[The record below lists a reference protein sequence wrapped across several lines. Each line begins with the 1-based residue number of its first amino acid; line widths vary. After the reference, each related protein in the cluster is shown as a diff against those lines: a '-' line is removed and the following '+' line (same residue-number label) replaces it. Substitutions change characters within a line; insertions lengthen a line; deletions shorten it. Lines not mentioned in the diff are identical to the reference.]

1 MEIFW
6 WDPENNHIIWK
17 GLKLL
22 GVKYSWPEQITPE
35 SGKLLGSDAR
45 VLAQGLPMSK
55 TWRLRMEAFFR
66 PDNRVS
72 HRTIFHGTDGGSFG
86 HTRCGGR
93 LPGIWTRNV
102 APPISY
108 CFYFSAFKIL
118 FFLFRKISK
127 IFGTIEDFLS
137 VAVWTL
143 TRIIVKPVHKLIST
157 NGLVS
162 VFVILYL

>member
-1 MEIFW
+1 MIKMILIILSIIHFNDAQSSGQRMVYHNGKWNFSGEIR
-6 WDPENNHIIWK
+6 EIII
-17 GLKLL
+17 LKRIGTFS

-35 SGKLLGSDAR
+35 SGKLLGSDGGI
-45 VLAQGLPMSK
+45 LAEGLPMSK
-55 TWRLRMEAFFR
+55 TWRLRLEAFFR

-108 CFYFSAFKIL
+108 GFYF
-118 FFLFRKISK
+118 
-127 IFGTIEDFLS
+127 FGF
-137 VAVWTL
+137 
-143 TRIIVKPVHKLIST
+143 
-157 NGLVS
+157 
-162 VFVILYL
+162 